1 MDQIGLLRR
10 LGIGLVTVGKPQYF
24 HPQPEFFTDFVV
36 VVAETLR
43 DQRRVGL
50 AVNPLVDVVEK
61 HRNAEIGEQAQ
72 LFPRN
77 IHAVGTCPD
86 KVFDIGIGGII
97 RPAPGRP
104 NGTAEPEAA
113 VVAAAVGHH
122 KRMVRDI
129 TRGGDAVQMAEFPVV
144 DPPGIDQAPDEG
156 VSRDIGIVA
165 GKCKREMFVVFE
177 GCEAQRNVVRGHP
190 VRKREPQPYDI
201 AGTPGTAQ
209 AEGGGNR
216 RIRGGTVDSTRKT
229 DSIYV
234 LPGIVGLFP
243 EPDVETGTER
253 GGHTD
258 LFRPRQRSDLLGL
271 CPSVGSDI
279 RCLKGEQCGQ
289 VGTAVETVSQRRG
302 VGIGRLR
309 LFRDTDTSHDEC
321 SSE

>member
-209 AEGGGNR
+209 AEGGG
-216 RIRGGTVDSTRKT
+216 IAAFAEAQSIPPEKPTAYTSCRG
-229 DSIYV
+229 
-234 LPGIVGLFP
+234 
-243 EPDVETGTER
+243 
-253 GGHTD
+253 
-258 LFRPRQRSDLLGL
+258 
-271 CPSVGSDI
+271 
-279 RCLKGEQCGQ
+279 
-289 VGTAVETVSQRRG
+289 
-302 VGIGRLR
+302 
-309 LFRDTDTSHDEC
+309 
-321 SSE
+321 